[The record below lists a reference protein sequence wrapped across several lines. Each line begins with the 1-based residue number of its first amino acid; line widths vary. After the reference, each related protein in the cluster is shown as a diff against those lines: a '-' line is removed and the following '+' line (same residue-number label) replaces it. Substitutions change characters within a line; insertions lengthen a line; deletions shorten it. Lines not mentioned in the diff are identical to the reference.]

1 MMVRVGADFSSLISG
16 SKSAA
21 SATQKWAD
29 QTGNAFAKVEAS
41 SKSLERTQSALGALG
56 GKLMRLVSFT
66 AITAGIG
73 KCIEAASDLTEV
85 QNVVDKAFGNLSYRA
100 DEFAKTA
107 ISSFGLTE
115 LQAKQFSANFM
126 AMGKSMGIAEGQAA
140 DLAIQLAG
148 MTGDVASFF
157 NLDQETAYTK
167 LKSIFTGETQSL
179 KELGVVM
186 TETNLKEFAL
196 AQGITTSY
204 SAMSQAEKV
213 MLRYNYVMHTLA
225 YTQGDFA
232 DTSTQW
238 ANNVRVLKNQFVS
251 LISVLGKGF
260 IAVLNPVVTV
270 LNTILGHLVGFA
282 NAVSDVFSSVFGTA
296 NTQLSAGLGSVDA
309 SGLAIDLSDI
319 DSAASHAADSVGS
332 VGKATKGTTSAA
344 KELQRQLMG
353 FDKITKLT
361 AQTSSS
367 GSSSGSSGGGSG
379 GTSGGGSGSSGL
391 GVTAS
396 TAAAAGSV
404 LDSITEKTDAF
415 SGAMGKFR
423 DYLAGLDFSPMKDA
437 WDKLAEA
444 GGKLGDVLKGGL
456 QWGLENVLAPL
467 GKWTIEEAAPA
478 AMNALASG
486 MTLFADATLAL
497 EPALGWTWDNLV
509 RPMAELAG
517 QEVVDGLNGVAA
529 FFDDFDKWLNN
540 DADGSLEG
548 FSKGYNVIST
558 LTDWLANATGNDS
571 VGLGG
576 VARKLDT
583 SMKAAAIVLA
593 LLGNSDIRLVGTSID
608 DDGFSGVVGDFDS
621 FGGNGGSLTDG
632 LPGVTDIKD
641 AIRLKIAPYLDP
653 SPEALSEETVTGF
666 GSPLVSV
673 IDKLKT
679 TGQELAGQTVT
690 DYGSPLVSVIDKLKT
705 TGQELAGQTVTDYG
719 SPLVSVIDKLK
730 TTGQELASQAIT
742 EFGSPAA
749 SLNVGLNQRNWT
761 TVGAWVSS
769 HAGDAVNKAVGLV
782 KNNWTS
788 LQAYVNSNSG
798 GAVNKIIGLAKNKW
812 TSLQAYVN
820 SNSGGAV
827 NKFVGLAKNHWTSLQ
842 TYVGSNT
849 GGAVNK
855 PVGVTQGWK
864 GSLQAALGLANAVIS
879 VKAAVSQKLG
889 ASDLINKK
897 STVEINA
904 TTSGVSKIKQLATIK
919 FAARGGIVD
928 RATLLGGNLIAGEA
942 GREAIIPLENHT
954 EWIDRVATRLAQ
966 AMTGAGG
973 GRETANVQPIYLVLP
988 DGRILGRTMVDWLHG
1003 EANQGRY
1010 PLHDAGAV

>member
-1 MMVRVGADFSSLISG
+1 MISG

-56 GKLMRLVSFT
+56 GKLMGLVSFT

-73 KCIEAASDLTEV
+73 KCIKAASDLTEV

-225 YTQGDFA
+225 YAQGDFA

-296 NTQLSAGLGSVDA
+296 NTKLSAGLGSVNA

-319 DSAASHAADSVGS
+319 DSAASDAADSVGR
-332 VGKATKGTTSAA
+332 VGKATKGATSAA
-344 KELQRQLMG
+344 KELQRQILG
-353 FDKITKLT
+353 FDRITKLT
-361 AQTSSS
+361 AQTSS
-367 GSSSGSSGGGSG
+367 GGGRSGSSGGGSG

-415 SGAMGKFR
+415 SGAMGRFR

-444 GGKLGDVLKGGL
+444 GGKLGGVFKGGL
-456 QWGLENVLAPL
+456 QWGLEHVLEPL
-467 GKWTIEEAAPA
+467 GKWTIEKAAPA

-486 MTLFADATLAL
+486 MHLFTVATLAL
-497 EPALGWTWDNLV
+497 EPALGWAWDNLV
-509 RPMAELAG
+509 GPLLKLAG
-517 QEVVDGLNGVAA
+517 NAVVNGLNAAAGLFDGLSNLIEGNEKNGPLL
-529 FFDDFDKWLNN
+529 DFTDTISMFANTLFYGKDKAEELQGRKEEHRQEHRQERVENGDIPHDILVDWFASGGAKKWWDGVNSAVDTWRNKHLGGFNLGDWLDSFEPYHWNTSRTGASN
-540 DADGSLEG
+540 RAVPGSSTTKPMLISAHGLLSTDERDSLGLLKRATIEIRDRMAGKLGADGGIKSQSAAKATRLNARLTAQ
-548 FSKGYNVIST
+548 SKDDVERVYGLDGATMNTTVQDRLNEEPVSIFNRIRKTLDGVGISI
-558 LTDWLANATGNDS
+558 ND
-571 VGLGG
+571 
-576 VARKLDT
+576 T
-583 SMKAAAIVLA
+583 
-593 LLGNSDIRLVGTSID
+593 
-608 DDGFSGVVGDFDS
+608 
-621 FGGNGGSLTDG
+621 
-632 LPGVTDIKD
+632 
-641 AIRLKIAPYLDP
+641 
-653 SPEALSEETVTGF
+653 LSEEPTPMQTRIKAILDGTSVKLNNTLQNTPASLATGF
-666 GSPLVSV
+666 QNSWRPGTLSHPNV
-673 IDKLKT
+673 LKT
-679 TGQELAGQTVT
+679 TPATLAKDFISKWRPGNLLFPTATSTTPASFASSAVKKINDEL
-690 DYGSPLVSVIDKLKT
+690 SK
-705 TGQELAGQTVTDYG
+705 
-719 SPLVSVIDKLK
+719 
-730 TTGQELASQAIT
+730 
-742 EFGSPAA
+742 
-749 SLNVGLNQRNWT
+749 
-761 TVGAWVSS
+761 
-769 HAGDAVNKAVGLV
+769 
-782 KNNWTS
+782 
-788 LQAYVNSNSG
+788 SG
-798 GAVNKIIGLAKNKW
+798 GK
-812 TSLQAYVN
+812 
-820 SNSGGAV
+820 
-827 NKFVGLAKNHWTSLQ
+827 VGI
-842 TYVGSNT
+842 
-849 GGAVNK
+849 
-855 PVGVTQGWK
+855 PVTPSATK
-864 GSLQAALGLANAVIS
+864 
-879 VKAAVSQKLG
+879 KLS
-889 ASDLINKK
+889 ASDLIDKK
-897 STVEINA
+897 TTVELKY
-904 TTSGVSKIKQLATIK
+904 TTGTSKAAKVTTNIGKLK

-928 RATLLGGNLIAGEA
+928 RAMLFGTNLVAGEA
-942 GREAIIPLENHT
+942 GREAIIPLESHT
-954 EWIDRVATRLAQ
+954 EWLDMVASRIVQMLAPG
-966 AMTGAGG
+966 ATAGG
-973 GRETANVQPIYLVLP
+973 QQIHITLTMPNGKVLGETV
-988 DGRILGRTMVDWLHG
+988 VDYLHG

-1010 PLHDAGAV
+1010 PLHNAGAV

>member
-1 MMVRVGADFSSLISG
+1 MMIRVGADFSSLISG

-41 SKSLERTQSALGALG
+41 SRSLERTQTALGALG
-56 GKLMRLVSFT
+56 GKLMGLVSFT

-73 KCIEAASDLTEV
+73 RCIEAASDLTEV
-85 QNVVDKAFGNLSYRA
+85 QNVVDKAFGDLSYRA
-100 DEFAKTA
+100 DDFAKTA

-115 LQAKQFSANFM
+115 LQAKRFSANFM

-167 LKSIFTGETQSL
+167 LKSVFTGETQSL

-260 IAVLNPVVTV
+260 IAVLNPVVTG

-282 NAVSDVFSSVFGTA
+282 NAASDVFSSVFGTA
-296 NTQLSAGLGSVDA
+296 NTQLSAGLGSVDT

-319 DSAASHAADSVGS
+319 DSAASDAADSVGR

-344 KELQRQLMG
+344 KELQRQLLG
-353 FDKITKLT
+353 FDRITKLT

-367 GSSSGSSGGGSG
+367 GSRSGSSGGGSG

-415 SGAMGKFR
+415 SGAMGKLR
-423 DYLAGLDFSPMKDA
+423 DYLAGLDFSPMKNA

-444 GGKLGDVLKGGL
+444 GGKLGDVLKGRL

-467 GKWTIEEAAPA
+467 GKWTIEKATPA
-478 AMNALASG
+478 ALNALASG
-486 MTLFADATLAL
+486 MHLFAVATLAL
-497 EPALGWTWDNLV
+497 EPALDWAWDNLV
-509 RPMAELAG
+509 GPLLKLG
-517 QEVVDGLNGVAA
+517 GDTVVGGLEAAARLFDGLSDLIEGNEIDWSQYPGYPQIAREKQAA
-529 FFDDFDKWLNN
+529 AESGDHGIIGNWLDELGSSAETWREKHLGGFNLGDWLDN
-540 DADGSLEG
+540 FEPYHWNTSRAGASNRAVPGSSTTKPMLISAHGLLSTDERDSLGLLKKATIEIRDRMAGKLGADGGIKSQFAAKATRLNARLTAQ
-548 FSKGYNVIST
+548 SKNDVERVYGLDGATMNTTVQDRLNEEPVSIFNRIRKTLDGVGISI
-558 LTDWLANATGNDS
+558 ND
-571 VGLGG
+571 
-576 VARKLDT
+576 T
-583 SMKAAAIVLA
+583 
-593 LLGNSDIRLVGTSID
+593 
-608 DDGFSGVVGDFDS
+608 
-621 FGGNGGSLTDG
+621 
-632 LPGVTDIKD
+632 
-641 AIRLKIAPYLDP
+641 
-653 SPEALSEETVTGF
+653 LSEEPTPMQKRIKTVLDGTSVKLNNTLQNTPVSLATGF
-666 GSPLVSV
+666 QNSWKPGTLSHPNV
-673 IDKLKT
+673 LKT
-679 TGQELAGQTVT
+679 TPATLAKDFISRWKPGNLLFPTTTSTTPASFASSTVKKINDELSKSG
-690 DYGSPLVSVIDKLKT
+690 GKVSVPVAPSATKKL
-705 TGQELAGQTVTDYG
+705 
-719 SPLVSVIDKLK
+719 S
-730 TTGQELASQAIT
+730 
-742 EFGSPAA
+742 
-749 SLNVGLNQRNWT
+749 
-761 TVGAWVSS
+761 
-769 HAGDAVNKAVGLV
+769 
-782 KNNWTS
+782 
-788 LQAYVNSNSG
+788 
-798 GAVNKIIGLAKNKW
+798 
-812 TSLQAYVN
+812 
-820 SNSGGAV
+820 
-827 NKFVGLAKNHWTSLQ
+827 
-842 TYVGSNT
+842 
-849 GGAVNK
+849 
-855 PVGVTQGWK
+855 
-864 GSLQAALGLANAVIS
+864 
-879 VKAAVSQKLG
+879 
-889 ASDLINKK
+889 ASDLIDKK
-897 STVEINA
+897 TTVELKY
-904 TTSGVSKIKQLATIK
+904 TTGTSKAAKVTTNIGKLK

-928 RATLLGGNLIAGEA
+928 RAMLFGTNLVAGEA
-942 GREAIIPLENHT
+942 GREAIIPLESHT
-954 EWIDRVATRLAQ
+954 EWLDMVASRIVQMLAPG
-966 AMTGAGG
+966 ATAGG
-973 GRETANVQPIYLVLP
+973 QQIHITLTMPNGKVLGETV
-988 DGRILGRTMVDWLHG
+988 VDYLHG

-1010 PLHDAGAV
+1010 PLHNAGAV